1 MTMSTDK
8 IRVST
13 YVEPE
18 LKRQAERLARIQ
30 KRSFSNLL
38 EVMLEQSIAE
48 AIEKGLIS
56 ND

>member
-1 MTMSTDK
+1 MSTDK

>member
-1 MTMSTDK
+1 MAMSTDK

-48 AIEKGLIS
+48 AIEKGLIV